1 MRVIAATNV
10 DLEALVASGQMRE
23 DFYYRVNV
31 VPIRIPPLR
40 DRIEDVPLL
49 VSEFLRNSD
58 LSREK
63 GVSRVSNKA
72 LAQLMSYSW
81 PGNVRELGN
90 VLERSILKTTGPVI
104 REIDLPGV
112 DGKKPADLA
121 SRRAFDYEVPL
132 KEFLRRA
139 EKDYLGHVLRKYR
152 GGINSSAKHALVD
165 AATLHRKMKSYGL
178 RREEF
183 RARNAKADA
192 PIFSLTTPQSSTQH

>member
-40 DRIEDVPLL
+40 ERIEDVPLL
-49 VSEFLRNSD
+49 VAEFLRNSP
-58 LSREK
+58 LAQEK
-63 GVSRVSNKA
+63 GINRVSNRA
-72 LAQLMSYSW
+72 LQQLMSYSW
-81 PGNVRELGN
+81 AGNVRELGN
-90 VLERSILKTTGPVI
+90 LLERSILRTNGPMI
-104 REIDLPGV
+104 REVDLPGG
-112 DGKKPADLA
+112 DAKKGPEGP
-121 SRRAFDYEVPL
+121 SRRGFDYEVPL

-183 RARNAKADA
+183 RMRGAKADA
-192 PIFSLTTPQSSTQH
+192 PIFQMTSPPNSTQH